1 METLLISMCVVTL
14 LLVTVL
20 TLVNYKTTKVLK
32 EEITNLNFLLH
43 SSYVE
48 LKNST
53 NTLHMNLEEVSHNT
67 VSYIDSLNTKVKE
80 DLGSVIEVQGETLS
94 SNRERI
100 TILEKEIVRL
110 TKKVK
115 LVEKG
120 YKEKINY

>member
-1 METLLISMCVVTL
+1 
-14 LLVTVL
+14 
-20 TLVNYKTTKVLK
+20 
-32 EEITNLNFLLH
+32 
-43 SSYVE
+43 
-48 LKNST
+48 
-53 NTLHMNLEEVSHNT
+53 MNLEEVSHNT